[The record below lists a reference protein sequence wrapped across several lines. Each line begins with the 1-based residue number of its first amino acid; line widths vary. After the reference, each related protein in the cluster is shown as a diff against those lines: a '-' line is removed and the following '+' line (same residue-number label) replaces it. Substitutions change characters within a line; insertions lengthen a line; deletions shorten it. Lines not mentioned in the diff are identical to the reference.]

1 MANKSAEEIL
11 DNNEIL
17 KNLITKRT
25 SLIDQMKMEV
35 ILENLDKY
43 EYLEICEMFEGKLPY
58 QTPLK

>member
-17 KNLITKRT
+17 KNLIAKRT